1 MPHNRSRGS
10 VRSAFVFQ
18 GLSLCV
24 SIGILLIAL
33 FFLKTEDYLLWVL
46 FTTIGSGLINLES
59 ALNTVSTRA
68 ISRAWIDKTPY
79 AATVQLVGQSYAR
92 FSSVGSIF
100 MAVAG
105 GLYLTTIDYGI
116 RDHSW
121 IAPWAIF
128 CFAYFLYYLTS
139 YRSCQL
145 VAIGRISTFTGL
157 GSLGRLINL
166 AVAAALA
173 WAGYGVM
180 GLAVA
185 VLISFALT
193 GALLEYTGRKA
204 IRGTP
209 DTMRAAP
216 AALDVSALLRRSG
229 YQAAFAIAS
238 YFLYRGV
245 FLYLSTVMPSALDA
259 ASLGLAIQFYG
270 FILLLAAV
278 PLNMRIAPLI
288 EAGRTADPTRIAA
301 ELGHLGKLVNIAFI
315 AAAAGLILIGPEIF
329 KLVPSLAA
337 TLPPRLTLTIL
348 AACFWVEVNLLVF
361 VNLWL
366 AIDRFEFV
374 RWYLLSFA
382 IAWLGSAALI
392 LSDNASANGLLL
404 AALAVQIVVA
414 FPLIARQ
421 MHRDLGVSLLAYA
434 KAMLRA
440 RLNLTAVF

>member
-1 MPHNRSRGS
+1 

-18 GLSLCV
+18 ALSLGV
-24 SIGILLIAL
+24 SIGILLVAL
-33 FFLKTEDYLLWVL
+33 LFLKTEDYLLWVL

-59 ALNTVSTRA
+59 ALNTVSTRT
-68 ISRAWIDKTPY
+68 ISRAWIDKAPY
-79 AATVQLVGQSYAR
+79 AATVRLVGQSYAR
-92 FSSVGSIF
+92 FSTVGSVF

-116 RDHSW
+116 HDHSW
-121 IAPWAIF
+121 IVPWAIF
-128 CFAYFLYYLTS
+128 CIAYFLYYLTS

-145 VAIGRISTFTGL
+145 VAIGRISTFTGI
-157 GSLGRLINL
+157 GSLGRLANL
-166 AVAAALA
+166 VVAAALA

-180 GLAVA
+180 GLALA
-185 VLISFALT
+185 VFISFAVT
-193 GALLEYTGRKA
+193 GLMLERTGRRS
-204 IRGTP
+204 IREAP
-209 DTMRAAP
+209 EEWKSAP
-216 AALDVSALLRRSG
+216 AALHISDLLRKSS

-245 FLYLSTVMPSALDA
+245 FLYLSTVMPSALEA

-288 EAGRTADPTRIAA
+288 EAGRSGDSARIAA
-301 ELGHLGKLVNIAFI
+301 ELGHLGKLVNLAFL
-315 AAAAGLILIGPEIF
+315 AAAAGLIILGPEIF

-337 TLPPRLTLTIL
+337 KLPPRSTLTIL

-366 AIDRFEFV
+366 AIDRFQFV
-374 RWYLLSFA
+374 RLYLISFA
-382 IAWLGSAALI
+382 IAWAVSIMLI
-392 LSDNASANGLLL
+392 LSGHASANLLLL
-404 AALAVQIVVA
+404 AALAVQLSVA

-421 MHRDLGVSLLAYA
+421 VHRDLGVSPAAYA
-434 KAMLRA
+434 RAMWRA